1 MSKNFKVKP
10 QQKKTKSN
18 LKLGPMLISGFLVF
32 ALVCTLAI
40 TGLGKWIDT
49 RPNPG
54 SSSTPAPTTDSS
66 AKVEF
71 EDENLKEFIKKKLN
85 ISTDYV
91 TETQVKSTTSLS
103 ISGVENITSFKGLE
117 KFVSMTSL
125 TISNAKISDLSA
137 LKEAE
142 ALTSLYLYSCEVT
155 DTVSEL
161 ENITKLYMKKTV
173 PPAAVLQKLTAVSTL
188 ELNECEI
195 EDMNA
200 FAEMPSVK
208 SILMTKVTTLKSFE
222 GIEKFANLETL
233 SFTECDIAKM
243 DGIDKAVA
251 LTQLTCKQSK
261 IKDISSVAG
270 AAKLNTLYMTGS
282 TVENGLEAVGD
293 MKALTTLDI
302 EDLNEGK
309 ADVSFIS
316 KIKTLEYVCLNGI
329 SLSNLDM
336 LSELKELKTIYAE
349 KCGISDIDA
358 LSALTAVED
367 LRLSG
372 NVIRDISAL
381 SGMKN
386 LTKLYIANNI
396 SSLEAIKDIYSVE
409 YLDISSNSELTELK
423 SLNNWWLISTLYASD
438 CSIKN
443 VDLSNCTEL
452 TRVNLSGNKI
462 EDISSIATLTQA
474 VSIDISGNKIKEL
487 PVMASMSGLK
497 TFIASENE
505 IEDVANIA
513 KQTSLTELDMSDNAI
528 SDVSSLEALTSLTS
542 LNLSSNKISDV
553 AKLAKLTKLTTLK
566 LNSNEIGDI
575 SELKALTSLV
585 TLMISGNKVSDITN
599 VSVLTSLKTLEAS
612 GNKIKDISAVAKLT
626 KLTVLDVSS
635 NEITDISALET
646 INTLTTVNLS
656 SNGIEKIDALKN
668 KSSMYTIN
676 LSNNKIA
683 SLGDV
688 FSGYKSV
695 VTVDLSNNSITDIS
709 SLKDCTKLEKLVL
722 TGNNITDYSP
732 IEDLDIKELIK

>member
-71 EDENLKEFIKKKLN
+71 EDENLEEFIKKKLN

-233 SFTECDIAKM
+233 SFT
-243 DGIDKAVA
+243 
-251 LTQLTCKQSK
+251 
-261 IKDISSVAG
+261 
-270 AAKLNTLYMTGS
+270 
-282 TVENGLEAVGD
+282 
-293 MKALTTLDI
+293 
-302 EDLNEGK
+302 
-309 ADVSFIS
+309 
-316 KIKTLEYVCLNGI
+316 
-329 SLSNLDM
+329 
-336 LSELKELKTIYAE
+336 
-349 KCGISDIDA
+349 
-358 LSALTAVED
+358 
-367 LRLSG
+367 
-372 NVIRDISAL
+372 
-381 SGMKN
+381 
-386 LTKLYIANNI
+386 
-396 SSLEAIKDIYSVE
+396 
-409 YLDISSNSELTELK
+409 
-423 SLNNWWLISTLYASD
+423 
-438 CSIKN
+438 
-443 VDLSNCTEL
+443 
-452 TRVNLSGNKI
+452 
-462 EDISSIATLTQA
+462 
-474 VSIDISGNKIKEL
+474 
-487 PVMASMSGLK
+487 
-497 TFIASENE
+497 
-505 IEDVANIA
+505 
-513 KQTSLTELDMSDNAI
+513 
-528 SDVSSLEALTSLTS
+528 
-542 LNLSSNKISDV
+542 
-553 AKLAKLTKLTTLK
+553 
-566 LNSNEIGDI
+566 
-575 SELKALTSLV
+575 
-585 TLMISGNKVSDITN
+585 
-599 VSVLTSLKTLEAS
+599 
-612 GNKIKDISAVAKLT
+612 
-626 KLTVLDVSS
+626 
-635 NEITDISALET
+635 
-646 INTLTTVNLS
+646 
-656 SNGIEKIDALKN
+656 
-668 KSSMYTIN
+668 
-676 LSNNKIA
+676 
-683 SLGDV
+683 
-688 FSGYKSV
+688 
-695 VTVDLSNNSITDIS
+695 
-709 SLKDCTKLEKLVL
+709 
-722 TGNNITDYSP
+722 
-732 IEDLDIKELIK
+732 